1 MLLYNTN
8 GTVSDIQ
15 INAIIDGIV
24 TSSLVTAPT
33 IQQAFEASA
42 SNAAYQTANPTNKNR
57 NTGSLY
63 IKSGDTS
70 KSDLRF
76 ARTKTNTTDKAAF
89 ATKYPTSADLHTR
102 GMRKVATIPAN
113 TSLSQIVE
121 DRLVLNV
128 ATPSLKDGSQSPTFE
143 TITADK
149 FTTTY
154 SNGSVLV
161 VGDDTIVTDVNL
173 QNGLGV
179 IGQQV
184 ATKGWVKF
192 GNSGP
197 LVGFNNTD
205 NFPAAGDGI
214 YSVTGSMLIKTNKLY
229 FFNGGASNNG
239 WSQII

>member
-1 MLLYNTN
+1 MTDAQSLIITQATN
-8 GTVSDIQ
+8 AG
-15 INAIIDGIV
+15 
-24 TSSLVTAPT
+24 SSSAEAYAL
-33 IQQAFEASA
+33 AF
-42 SNAAYQTANPTNKNR
+42 PTNRNR
-57 NTGSLY
+57 TNTGSLY
-63 IKSGDTS
+63 IKSSATVQ
-70 KSDLRF
+70 
-76 ARTKTNTTDKAAF
+76 KTYSTNSYAVLN
-89 ATKYPTSADLHTR
+89 PTSADLHTR

-128 ATPSLKDGSQSPTFE
+128 STPSLKDGSQSPTFE

-179 IGQQV
+179 IGQQ
-184 ATKGWVKF
+184 AGTKGWVKF

>member
-1 MLLYNTN
+1 MTDAQSLIIT
-8 GTVSDIQ
+8 Q
-15 INAIIDGIV
+15 AINAG
-24 TSSLVTAPT
+24 SSSAEAYAL
-33 IQQAFEASA
+33 AF
-42 SNAAYQTANPTNKNR
+42 PTNRNR
-57 NTGSLY
+57 TNTGYTYLS
-63 IKSGDTS
+63 SATVQ
-70 KSDLRF
+70 
-76 ARTKTNTTDKAAF
+76 KTYSTNSYAVLN
-89 ATKYPTSADLHTR
+89 PTSADLHTR

-128 ATPSLKDGSQSPTFE
+128 DTPSLKDGSQSPTFE

-184 ATKGWVKF
+184 GTKGWIKF
-192 GNSGP
+192 GSGSNAP

-205 NFPAAGDGI
+205 NFPAAGDGV

>member
-1 MLLYNTN
+1 MGQTKTIIQT
-8 GTVSDIQ
+8 GTWSPTW
-15 INAIIDGIV
+15 GY
-24 TSSLVTAPT
+24 SL
-33 IQQAFEASA
+33 EASA
-42 SNAAYQTANPTNKNR
+42 SMAQYP
-57 NTGSLY
+57 
-63 IKSGDTS
+63 
-70 KSDLRF
+70 
-76 ARTKTNTTDKAAF
+76 TTDTKRIGTAYPNGRSSATRNGNDSTTNVSEHTAF
-89 ATKYPTSADLHTR
+89 ALKYPTNPYLHGSGSHGHTR
-102 GMRKVATIPAN
+102 FIMIPAN
-113 TSLSQIVE
+113 ITFDDFLIGSLNQYVTQSALI
-121 DRLVLNV
+121 
-128 ATPSLKDGSQSPTFE
+128 DGSYSPLVK

-184 ATKGWVKF
+184 GTKGWIKF
-192 GNSGP
+192 GSGSNAP

-205 NFPAAGDGI
+205 NFPAAGDGV

>member
-1 MLLYNTN
+1 MAQDLNIYEKYITAGSSSNQIYQDCVMAGSSSQDATETAYPTNRNRTNT
-8 GTVSDIQ
+8 GYTYLSSATVQKTYST
-15 INAIIDGIV
+15 NSYSV
-24 TSSLVTAPT
+24 L
-33 IQQAFEASA
+33 
-42 SNAAYQTANPTNKNR
+42 NPTS
-57 NTGSLY
+57 T
-63 IKSGDTS
+63 
-70 KSDLRF
+70 
-76 ARTKTNTTDKAAF
+76 
-89 ATKYPTSADLHTR
+89 DLHTR
-102 GMRKVATIPAN
+102 GMRRVATIPADL
-113 TSLSQIVE
+113 SLYG
-121 DRLVLNV
+121 LVT
-128 ATPSLKDGSQSPTFE
+128 ASLENDLDIQSSEGIFTDGSVSSAFQ

-179 IGQQV
+179 IGQQ
-184 ATKGWVKF
+184 AGTKGWVKF

>member
-1 MLLYNTN
+1 MLLYNTD
-8 GTVSDIQ
+8 GTVSNIQ
-15 INAIIDGIV
+15 INAIIDGKV

-33 IQQAFEASA
+33 IYQAFEASA
-42 SNAAYQTANPTNKNR
+42 SNAAYQTANPTTRNR

-63 IKSGDTS
+63 VKSGDTTQS
-70 KSDLRF
+70 TIRF
-76 ARTKTNTTDKAAF
+76 ARTKRNGTEASASMVQ
-89 ATKYPTSADLHTR
+89 YPTSVDLHTR
-102 GMRKVATIPAN
+102 GMRKVATIAAN

-121 DRLVLNV
+121 DRLILNV
-128 ATPSLKDGSQSPTFE
+128 DTPSLKDGSQSPTFE

-173 QNGLGV
+173 ENGLGV
-179 IGQQV
+179 IGQQ
-184 ATKGWVKF
+184 AGTKGWVKF

>member
-1 MLLYNTN
+1 MTDAQSLIIT
-8 GTVSDIQ
+8 Q
-15 INAIIDGIV
+15 AINAG
-24 TSSLVTAPT
+24 SSSAEAYAL
-33 IQQAFEASA
+33 AF
-42 SNAAYQTANPTNKNR
+42 PTNRNR
-57 NTGSLY
+57 TNTGSLY
-63 IKSGDTS
+63 IKSSATVQ
-70 KSDLRF
+70 
-76 ARTKTNTTDKAAF
+76 KTYSTNSYAVLN
-89 ATKYPTSADLHTR
+89 PTSADLHTR

-128 ATPSLKDGSQSPTFE
+128 STPSLKDGSQSPTFE

-161 VGDDTIVTDVNL
+161 VGDDTVVTDVNL

-179 IGQQV
+179 IGQQ
-184 ATKGWVKF
+184 AGTKGWVKF

-197 LVGFNNTD
+197 LVGFNNSD
-205 NFPAAGDGI
+205 NFPAAGDGL

>member
-1 MLLYNTN
+1 
-8 GTVSDIQ
+8 
-15 INAIIDGIV
+15 
-24 TSSLVTAPT
+24 
-33 IQQAFEASA
+33 
-42 SNAAYQTANPTNKNR
+42 
-57 NTGSLY
+57 
-63 IKSGDTS
+63 
-70 KSDLRF
+70 
-76 ARTKTNTTDKAAF
+76 
-89 ATKYPTSADLHTR
+89 
-102 GMRKVATIPAN
+102 MRKVATIPADLSLYGLV
-113 TSLSQIVE
+113 TSSIEVQLNSQII
-121 DRLVLNV
+121 D
-128 ATPSLKDGSQSPTFE
+128 SLITGSSESPAFQ

-161 VGDDTIVTDVNL
+161 VGDDTVLTDVNL

-184 ATKGWVKF
+184 GTKGWIKF
-192 GNSGP
+192 GSGSNAP

-205 NFPAAGDGI
+205 NFPAAGDGV

>member
-1 MLLYNTN
+1 MAQDLNIYAKYITAGSSSNQIYQ
-8 GTVSDIQ
+8 DC
-15 INAIIDGIV
+15 INAG
-24 TSSLVTAPT
+24 SSSQDATETA
-33 IQQAFEASA
+33 
-42 SNAAYQTANPTNKNR
+42 YPTNRNR
-57 NTGSLY
+57 TNTGYTYLS
-63 IKSGDTS
+63 SATVQ
-70 KSDLRF
+70 
-76 ARTKTNTTDKAAF
+76 KTYSTNSYAVLN
-89 ATKYPTSADLHTR
+89 PTSADLHTR

-128 ATPSLKDGSQSPTFE
+128 DTPSLKDGSQSPTFE

-173 QNGLGV
+173 ENGLGV
-179 IGQQV
+179 IGQQ
-184 ATKGWVKF
+184 AGTKGWVKF

>member
-1 MLLYNTN
+1 MTDAQSLIIT
-8 GTVSDIQ
+8 Q
-15 INAIIDGIV
+15 AINAG
-24 TSSLVTAPT
+24 SSSAEAYAL
-33 IQQAFEASA
+33 AF
-42 SNAAYQTANPTNKNR
+42 PTNRNR
-57 NTGSLY
+57 TNTGSLY
-63 IKSGDTS
+63 IKSSATVQKTYS
-70 KSDLRF
+70 
-76 ARTKTNTTDKAAF
+76 TNT
-89 ATKYPTSADLHTR
+89 YEVLNPTSADLHTR
-102 GMRKVATIPAN
+102 GIRKVATIPAN

-121 DRLVLNV
+121 DRLILNV
-128 ATPSLKDGSQSPTFE
+128 DTPSLKDGSQSPTFE

-173 QNGLGV
+173 ENGLGV
-179 IGQQV
+179 IGQQ
-184 ATKGWVKF
+184 AGTKGWVKF
-192 GNSGP
+192 GSGSNAP

-205 NFPAAGDGI
+205 NFPAAGDGV